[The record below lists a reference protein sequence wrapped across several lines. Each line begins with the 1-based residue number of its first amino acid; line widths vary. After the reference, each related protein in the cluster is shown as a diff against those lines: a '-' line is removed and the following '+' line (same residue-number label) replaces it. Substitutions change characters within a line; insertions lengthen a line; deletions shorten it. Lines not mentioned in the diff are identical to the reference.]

1 MGSIGS
7 KYSATNGA
15 QMQRRNFLS
24 SIFATLFAAKTV
36 NAEERKLSPVA
47 SEEHKTKF
55 DENTLLDTIKDD
67 PAFSGYSNLLFPRG
81 RTAGLRLREASRLL
95 PYHSYVMP
103 KESAEVLNYMK
114 DEVLKGKKI
123 FYPLKTASNGRPVA
137 GLFFFRGNP
146 DAPFAIIC
154 PGGGFQYVGAI
165 HEGFPIAKFLAGK
178 GINAFVIVY
187 RDGSAQA
194 ACDDLAQGID
204 FIFDHAK
211 ELQVS
216 TKNYSLWGGSAG
228 ARMAAY
234 LGSYGATEFGGK
246 TKQRPSAVIM
256 EYTGHTDISGTE
268 PATFAVV
275 GDQDGIASPWTM
287 DQRINRL
294 KAQGTPA
301 EFRLIRGMPHGFG
314 LGTGTP
320 AEGWAQEALDF
331 WLKNSK

>member
-7 KYSATNGA
+7 EYSAKNGA

-24 SIFATLFAAKTV
+24 SVFAALVAAKAV
-36 NAEERKLSPVA
+36 NAEERKLSPEV
-47 SEEHKTKF
+47 SEETITKF
-55 DENTLLDTIKDD
+55 DENTLLDKIKDD
-67 PAFSGYSNLLFPRG
+67 PAFSDYSNLLFPRG
-81 RTAGLRLREASRLL
+81 RTNGLRLRDESRLL

-114 DEVLKGKKI
+114 DEVL
-123 FYPLKTASNGRPVA
+123 
-137 GLFFFRGNP
+137 
-146 DAPFAIIC
+146 
-154 PGGGFQYVGAI
+154 
-165 HEGFPIAKFLAGK
+165 K

-211 ELQVS
+211 ELEVS

-256 EYTGHTDISGTE
+256 EYTGHSDISGSE
-268 PATFAVV
+268 PATYAVV

-287 DQRINRL
+287 EQRIKRL
-294 KAQGTPA
+294 KAQGTQA
-301 EFRLIRGMPHGFG
+301 GFRLIRGMPHGFG

-320 AEGWAQEALDF
+320 AEGWAKEALDF

>member
-1 MGSIGS
+1 
-7 KYSATNGA
+7 
-15 QMQRRNFLS
+15 
-24 SIFATLFAAKTV
+24 
-36 NAEERKLSPVA
+36 
-47 SEEHKTKF
+47 
-55 DENTLLDTIKDD
+55 
-67 PAFSGYSNLLFPRG
+67 
-81 RTAGLRLREASRLL
+81 
-95 PYHSYVMP
+95 MP

-275 GDQDGIASPWTM
+275 GDQDGIASPGTM
-287 DQRINRL
+287 EQRINRL

>member
-1 MGSIGS
+1 
-7 KYSATNGA
+7 
-15 QMQRRNFLS
+15 
-24 SIFATLFAAKTV
+24 
-36 NAEERKLSPVA
+36 
-47 SEEHKTKF
+47 
-55 DENTLLDTIKDD
+55 
-67 PAFSGYSNLLFPRG
+67 
-81 RTAGLRLREASRLL
+81 
-95 PYHSYVMP
+95 MP

-114 DEVLKGKKI
+114 DEVPKGKKI

-146 DAPFAIIC
+146 DALFAIIC

-194 ACDDLAQGID
+194 ACDDLAQGVD

-216 TKNYSLWGGSAG
+216 TKNYSLWGRSAG

-256 EYTGHTDISGTE
+256 EYTGHSDISGSE
-268 PATFAVV
+268 PATYAVV

-287 DQRINRL
+287 EQRIKRL

-320 AEGWAQEALDF
+320 TEGWAQEALDF

>member
-95 PYHSYVMP
+95 SYHSYVMP

-137 GLFFFRGNP
+137 GLFFFRGKP

-187 RDGSAQA
+187 RDGSA
-194 ACDDLAQGID
+194 
-204 FIFDHAK
+204 
-211 ELQVS
+211 
-216 TKNYSLWGGSAG
+216 
-228 ARMAAY
+228 
-234 LGSYGATEFGGK
+234 
-246 TKQRPSAVIM
+246 
-256 EYTGHTDISGTE
+256 
-268 PATFAVV
+268 
-275 GDQDGIASPWTM
+275 
-287 DQRINRL
+287 
-294 KAQGTPA
+294 
-301 EFRLIRGMPHGFG
+301 
-314 LGTGTP
+314 
-320 AEGWAQEALDF
+320 
-331 WLKNSK
+331 